1 MDHGPR
7 RTATLVAALGFLAGL
22 PSLAVDYHVDCRAG
36 DDARN
41 GRSPETAWRSVA
53 QVSTT
58 TFQPGDGILLRRGT
72 RCTGV
77 LWPKGSGE
85 PGRPI
90 RLAAYGEGPLP
101 IVDAAGGEAAVKL
114 FDQQHWHVETIEA
127 TGGNPYGIHVSGSK
141 GTLRHFRIRNVV
153 VHGVGG
159 EVKTKASGLLV
170 VAAGGGGQTF
180 EDVVIDGVTAYD
192 TTQWAGIE
200 VHGAAWEDK
209 GLRARNVTIRN
220 SVVHD
225 VYGDGIVLFQ
235 VEDGLIERSA
245 AWRTGLQP
253 VQTIGTPNGIWTWR
267 CRRCTVRWT
276 EGFFVDS
283 PGVDGGVYDID
294 WGNDDNV
301 VEHNFGHDAMGYCAS
316 VFAAAGETT
325 TNSVVRHN
333 VCVNNGRSP
342 KLARR
347 QGDFFVSTW
356 EGGRLDGV
364 RVENNTFYWNP
375 PIDVPVVQMDHA
387 DFTGTRPNVFEGNL
401 IHSAVPSLIHSS
413 DGLRFDRNLYWY
425 AGAREPSW
433 SYGGRQH
440 EGFAAYRRDS
450 GQDATG
456 LFADPKLT
464 ATMRLRSGSPAAGAG
479 TILGADIGPFEPETG
494 SAGAP
499 AKVDLYPG
507 RWALVSDL
515 GENDASRAQV
525 VFLQSALEQYGERG
539 LVVAAGVPAGAP
551 SQLPHDW
558 NLGAISSFTAT
569 PSRAEKLP
577 TTLLVAPDG
586 AVVRRWEGLAPPAD
600 LGLTLRALIGPPA
613 GSPPVE
619 LPADEAIAGVS
630 AAIPPGQNLRKRVG
644 VFLRCTGQEDPRKAL
659 EAVRSLGLER
669 VQVSRLPDRF
679 YPPEGAREFAS
690 LLKETGV
697 RADAVAVVFEGESY
711 KDRESVMRTV
721 GLRPAALRTARM
733 EYAKKVVGFAKAI
746 GTTIVTFHMGF
757 LPKDPEDPVY
767 GEMREAVSS
776 LAAYAA
782 AKGITLSL
790 ETGQETGEELKH
802 FLDSITVARVGVNFD
817 TANLVLYGLDDP
829 PRALARLL
837 DRVTSLHV
845 KDGLPPDDKHLL
857 GREVPLGEGRAQVR
871 ECLRLLD
878 EAGFR
883 GPLIIENYTWRDRGT
898 DPLAELA
905 RARDFIL
912 SHDPRDAG
920 RPGP

>member
-1 MDHGPR
+1 MQRGPG
-7 RTATLVAALGFLAGL
+7 RTTVSTVILGLLVAL
-22 PSLAVDYHVDCRAG
+22 PAFAADYHVDCRAG
-36 DDARN
+36 DD
-41 GRSPETAWRSVA
+41 GRDGLSPATAWRSLA
-53 QVSTT
+53 KVSAT
-58 TFQPGDGILLRRGT
+58 TFRPGDSILLQRGT
-72 RCTGV
+72 RCAGT

-85 PGRPI
+85 PATPI

-101 IVDAAGGEAAVKL
+101 IVDAAGAEAAVKL

-127 TGGNPYGIHVSGSK
+127 TGGSPYGIFISGSH
-141 GTLRHFRIRNVV
+141 GTLRHFRVRNVV
-153 VHGVGG
+153 VHDVGG

-220 SVVHD
+220 SIVHD

-235 VEDGLIERSA
+235 VEDGLIEKSA

-253 VQTIGTPNGIWTWR
+253 TETIGTPNGIWTWR

-316 VFAAAGETT
+316 VFGASGETT

-347 QGDFFVSTW
+347 QGDFFISTW
-356 EGGRLDGV
+356 EGGKLDGI
-364 RVENNTFYWNP
+364 RVENNTFFWNP

-387 DFTGTRPNVFEGNL
+387 DFAGSRPNVFERNV
-401 IHSAVPSLIHSS
+401 IHSAVPSMIHSG

-425 AGAREPSW
+425 AGSREPRW
-433 SYGGRQH
+433 SYGGREH
-440 EGFAAYRRDS
+440 AGFAAYRRDS
-450 GQDATG
+450 GQDAAG

-464 ATMRLRSGSPAAGAG
+464 ATMRPGDGSPAAVGGA
-479 TILGADIGPFEPETG
+479 TLGAEIVALEGASESASAPVDRYRG
-494 SAGAP
+494 S
-499 AKVDLYPG
+499 
-507 RWALVSDL
+507 WALVSDL
-515 GENDASRAQV
+515 AEDDTSRAQV

-539 LVVAAGVPAGAP
+539 LVVAVGLPSGAS

-558 NLGAISSFTAT
+558 NLGAIRTFTST
-569 PSRAEKLP
+569 PTRAERFP
-577 TTLLVAPDG
+577 TTHLVTPDG
-586 AVVRRWEGLAPPAD
+586 AVLRRWDGFAHPAD
-600 LGLTLRALIGPPA
+600 LGLTLRALLGPPSGAPAVALPRDA
-613 GSPPVE
+613 GIGGIA
-619 LPADEAIAGVS
+619 PAHTSGAEA
-630 AAIPPGQNLRKRVG
+630 LRRRVG

-659 EAVRSLGLER
+659 EAVKSLGLER

-679 YPPEGAREFAS
+679 YTPEGAREFAG
-690 LLKETGV
+690 LLNETGLS
-697 RADAVAVVFEGESY
+697 ADAVVVVFEGESY
-711 KDRESVMRTV
+711 KDQDSVLRTV
-721 GLRPAALRTARM
+721 GLRPAALRPARI
-733 EYAKKVVGFAKAI
+733 EYAKRCIDFAKAI

-757 LPKDPEDPVY
+757 LPKDTKDPVY
-767 GEMREAVSS
+767 GDMRDAVSA
-776 LAAYAA
+776 LASYAA
-782 AKGITLSL
+782 TKGVTLSL
-790 ETGQETGEELKH
+790 ETGQESGDELAR

-829 PRALARLL
+829 PRALGRLL
-837 DRVTSLHV
+837 DRTTSLHV
-845 KDGLPPDDKHLL
+845 KDGLPPDDPRLL
-857 GREVPLGEGRAQVR
+857 GREVPLGEGKAQVR
-871 ECLRLLD
+871 EFLRLLD

-898 DPLAELA
+898 DPLQELA
-905 RARDFIL
+905 RSRDSILGAAAR
-912 SHDPRDAG
+912 
-920 RPGP
+920 